1 MKDIKDIL
9 VFLSLSL
16 KIFLSLMFFN
26 LLYLLMSIMIIFGL
40 FLVSPA
46 PMSHSGSLLLLV
58 ISIIASHIVFKN
70 IFLFKYQWLLNFR
83 FIDFLSKNPSPN
95 QQIPTDYE
103 CGLKLPIEEIKSQYK
118 AVKSGLKPRGLAL
131 FSKIFVISLIMTLI
145 SPEHPFNWNR
155 GITEN
160 LKKSVLKL
168 YLLNFLIFFMILAT
182 FTLISFLLTIGIRLE
197 LKLLVFFIG
206 FLFAYFLHAALFDPI
221 VSLMIQKQT
230 YLSVSQS

>member
-16 KIFLSLMFFN
+16 KIFLSLVFFN
-26 LLYLLMSIMIIFGL
+26 LLCLLISIIIIVGL
-40 FLVSPA
+40 FFVSPA
-46 PMSHSGSLLLLV
+46 PMSHSGSLLLLL
-58 ISIIASHIVFKN
+58 ISIIAFHIAFKN

-83 FIDFLSKNPSPN
+83 FIDFLGNNPSLNPP
-95 QQIPTDYE
+95 ISTDYDR
-103 CGLKLPIEEIKSQYK
+103 GLKLPIEEIKSQYK

-131 FSKIFVISLIMTLI
+131 FSKMFVISMIMTLI
-145 SPEHPFNWNR
+145 LTEHPFNWNR

-168 YLLNFLIFFMILAT
+168 YLLNLLIFFMILVT
-182 FTLISFLLTIGIRLE
+182 FILISFLLTIGIHLE
-197 LKLLVFFIG
+197 LKCLVFFIG

>member
-16 KIFLSLMFFN
+16 KIFLSLVFFN
-26 LLYLLMSIMIIFGL
+26 FLYLLMSIMIIFGL
-40 FLVSPA
+40 FFVSPA
-46 PMSHSGSLLLLV
+46 PMNHLGSLLLLL

-83 FIDFLSKNPSPN
+83 FINFLGNNPSPN
-95 QQIPTDYE
+95 PQITIDYE
-103 CGLKLPIEEIKSQYK
+103 RGLKLPIEEIKSQYK

-131 FSKIFVISLIMTLI
+131 FSKMFVISLIMTLI
-145 SPEHPFNWNR
+145 TREHPFNWNR
-155 GITEN
+155 CITEN
-160 LKKSVLKL
+160 LKKCILKL
-168 YLLNFLIFFMILAT
+168 YLLNLLIFFMILVM

-197 LKLLVFFIG
+197 LKLLIFFIG

>member
-16 KIFLSLMFFN
+16 KIFLSLVFFN
-26 LLYLLMSIMIIFGL
+26 LLYLLISIIIIVGL
-40 FLVSPA
+40 FFVSPA
-46 PMSHSGSLLLLV
+46 PMSHSGSLLLLL
-58 ISIIASHIVFKN
+58 ISIIAFHIAFKN

-83 FIDFLSKNPSPN
+83 FIDFLGNNPSLNPP
-95 QQIPTDYE
+95 ISTDYDR
-103 CGLKLPIEEIKSQYK
+103 GLKLPIEEIKSQYK

-131 FSKIFVISLIMTLI
+131 FSKMFVISMIMTLI
-145 SPEHPFNWNR
+145 LTEHPFNWNR

-168 YLLNFLIFFMILAT
+168 YLLNLLIFFMILVT
-182 FTLISFLLTIGIRLE
+182 FTLISFLLTIGIHLE
-197 LKLLVFFIG
+197 LKYLVFFIG